1 MNSNIVRRRTT
12 SQSSYLA
19 DSLCLEVNEEEKLLS
34 KLIHSLKENNKASQ
48 KNKNYIA
55 NRNNYRKSNKI
66 HIHKTV
72 NHKSL
77 IRSNLDS
84 KINLSK
90 GYNNFCGSFLFPD
103 YEFVSASELLKDLK
117 TKGAEKAIT
126 KHFSKEKN
134 KTDFI
139 KNSKPS
145 LISRNKKKVSN
156 SKYLNLVNSVRS
168 NHNNFNSLGQLMIR
182 NTNKLN
188 YHKTYSHFKTI
199 NADKIKKSSVYKN
212 IWKNEN
218 RKNNNSIFRNNEN
231 ITNNTTNNNT
241 INRSSFGRSSLNNS
255 KSYSSSTSCNSKN
268 LNYKKIFRLK
278 YKV

>member
-1 MNSNIVRRRTT
+1 MKNNIPKRRTS

-48 KNKNYIA
+48 KHKNYIA

-77 IRSNLDS
+77 IKSNLDS

-90 GYNNFCGSFLFPD
+90 GYNNFCGSFLLPD
-103 YEFVSASELLKDLK
+103 YEFVSASDILKDLK
-117 TKGAEKAIT
+117 SKGAEKAIT
-126 KHFSKEKN
+126 KHFSKDKQ
-134 KTDFI
+134 KADFI

-145 LISRNKKKVSN
+145 LISRNKKKVVN
-156 SKYLNLVNSVRS
+156 SKYLNLISSVRPNYS
-168 NHNNFNSLGQLMIR
+168 KFHNLNGLIVR
-182 NTNKLN
+182 NNPKLN
-188 YHKTYSHFKTI
+188 YNKTYYHFKTI
-199 NADKIKKSSVYKN
+199 NADKIKKPSISKF

-218 RKNNNSIFRNNEN
+218 RKNNDSLFRNKEN
-231 ITNNTTNNNT
+231 ITNNTNNNT
-241 INRSSFGRSSLNNS
+241 INRSSFGRNSLNNS

-268 LNYKKIFRLK
+268 LNYKKMFQLK